1 MLSQENT
8 NNIRKLLR
16 QPDSARQDK
25 SRSKQTLN
33 ELKFAMAFPVKV
45 SLHPSRSSISKRQ
58 KKLFTN
64 ITVEMGAKYIQDEN

>member
-8 NNIRKLLR
+8 NNIRNSY
-16 QPDSARQDK
+16 DSRTRQDK